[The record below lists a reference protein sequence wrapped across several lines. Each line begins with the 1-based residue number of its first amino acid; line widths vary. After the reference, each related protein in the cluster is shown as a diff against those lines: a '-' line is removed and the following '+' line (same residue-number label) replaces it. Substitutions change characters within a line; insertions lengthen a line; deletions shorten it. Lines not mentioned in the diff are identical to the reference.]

1 MRRCLGACL
10 AWDQGVEESGQGG
23 IYVERCMSSKPC
35 HLNLTMSFHQGK
47 AAEAASDASDKD
59 IIVGSAADRQ
69 SIASGESSHV

>member
-1 MRRCLGACL
+1 
-10 AWDQGVEESGQGG
+10 
-23 IYVERCMSSKPC
+23 MSSKPC